1 MGWSTL
7 HQSDTL
13 GLVNIRSWCKIQ
25 KCSRRLCPNS
35 RASYIAMVVP
45 VGGLAPTGTLGPPPE
60 EVLRLLPALKATV
73 VALTVMVIGEF
84 IATYY
89 QEAISELLTPLLGLI
104 ALRDASQTG
113 QCILCLA
120 LVAGFNC
127 ISDITSLVL
136 ILSGERYIAG
146 AKYFFSTECSG
157 KVRVYDPTTQ
167 SMKVEVRELCS
178 WQTVLGNSV
187 LICALILEFLCCKWS
202 IKAFRAYQA
211 DNLNAMDAMLGD
223 AERMDRMDRM
233 DRMGPGH
240 TPMAEGEDRSRPP
253 ASAAQGFVPFSGQG
267 QRLSWR
273 MPRAVKKSEGI
284 AGIACGG
291 NLCENS
297 VTLSLFAR
305 NIFSCKLRQNWSW
318 MLQAISFKWLELSW
332 HCHGLSWSTSMR
344 VVQTCSTIAADFIS
358 QKPHKT
364 GHLNM
369 SWPFFYPLFPKVPD
383 FLLAKVQKSL
393 LMKQQPQNEQQA
405 IPGHCFLSTRMAMDG
420 ARSGIGVLESA
431 GEKRRGGAWSIR
443 GCLVVNEQVFFSL

>member
-1 MGWSTL
+1 
-7 HQSDTL
+7 
-13 GLVNIRSWCKIQ
+13 
-25 KCSRRLCPNS
+25 
-35 RASYIAMVVP
+35 MVVP

-267 QRLSWR
+267 QRLS
-273 MPRAVKKSEGI
+273 
-284 AGIACGG
+284 
-291 NLCENS
+291 
-297 VTLSLFAR
+297 
-305 NIFSCKLRQNWSW
+305 
-318 MLQAISFKWLELSW
+318 
-332 HCHGLSWSTSMR
+332 
-344 VVQTCSTIAADFIS
+344 
-358 QKPHKT
+358 
-364 GHLNM
+364 
-369 SWPFFYPLFPKVPD
+369 
-383 FLLAKVQKSL
+383 
-393 LMKQQPQNEQQA
+393 
-405 IPGHCFLSTRMAMDG
+405 
-420 ARSGIGVLESA
+420 
-431 GEKRRGGAWSIR
+431 
-443 GCLVVNEQVFFSL
+443 

>member
-1 MGWSTL
+1 MHAYIHTYINTYINTTYVRNVHHRHNDCRNSKINIHRLPGTSLESPNQGRTTSTVSGEHHGVL
-7 HQSDTL
+7 TAYFSGLCKGISPQNMTKKYQKYGAVAPFYSILGSWNSHWEKENWWDGMKYAAPVGYTK
-13 GLVNIRSWCKIQ
+13 GLVNTRSWCKIQ

-233 DRMGPGH
+233 DRMGPGP

-318 MLQAISFKWLELSW
+318 ML
-332 HCHGLSWSTSMR
+332 
-344 VVQTCSTIAADFIS
+344 
-358 QKPHKT
+358 
-364 GHLNM
+364 
-369 SWPFFYPLFPKVPD
+369 
-383 FLLAKVQKSL
+383 
-393 LMKQQPQNEQQA
+393 
-405 IPGHCFLSTRMAMDG
+405 
-420 ARSGIGVLESA
+420 
-431 GEKRRGGAWSIR
+431 
-443 GCLVVNEQVFFSL
+443 

>member
-1 MGWSTL
+1 M
-7 HQSDTL
+7 
-13 GLVNIRSWCKIQ
+13 
-25 KCSRRLCPNS
+25 
-35 RASYIAMVVP
+35 P

-136 ILSGERYIAG
+136 ILAGERYIAG

-157 KVRVYDPTTQ
+157 KVRG
-167 SMKVEVRELCS
+167 EVRELCS

-223 AERMDRMDRM
+223 GDRMDRM
-233 DRMGPGH
+233 DRMGLGGP

-267 QRLSWR
+267 QRLS
-273 MPRAVKKSEGI
+273 
-284 AGIACGG
+284 
-291 NLCENS
+291 
-297 VTLSLFAR
+297 
-305 NIFSCKLRQNWSW
+305 
-318 MLQAISFKWLELSW
+318 
-332 HCHGLSWSTSMR
+332 
-344 VVQTCSTIAADFIS
+344 
-358 QKPHKT
+358 
-364 GHLNM
+364 
-369 SWPFFYPLFPKVPD
+369 
-383 FLLAKVQKSL
+383 
-393 LMKQQPQNEQQA
+393 
-405 IPGHCFLSTRMAMDG
+405 
-420 ARSGIGVLESA
+420 
-431 GEKRRGGAWSIR
+431 
-443 GCLVVNEQVFFSL
+443 